1 MFKFFI
7 PKEDKY
13 FDDFNE
19 LINNVNE
26 MAQLNKQLFTIL
38 PYSYETIQKI
48 KSLEHRCD
56 EVASK
61 IIKRLN
67 KTFITPFDRED
78 ILSLT
83 KKIEGISDALKSLAI
98 RIEIYNFTEKMDSA
112 DKMVDMIALAVSELA
127 SAVKELKSGKNT
139 INEIRVVKDI
149 EVEADTVFQNTLKKI
164 FAEEKDIVTLLKK
177 KEMIEMLEYTVD
189 KCQVCANQIL
199 TIYIK
204 NS

>member
-1 MFKFFI
+1 MFKFLI

-19 LINNVNE
+19 LISNVNE
-26 MAQLNKQLFTIL
+26 MAQLNKQLFTTL

-56 EVASK
+56 EVSSK

-67 KTFITPFDRED
+67 KTFVTPFDRED
-78 ILSLT
+78 ILALT
-83 KKIEGISDALKSLAI
+83 KKIEGISDAIKSLVI
-98 RIEIYNFTEKMDSA
+98 RIEIYSFSTKLESS
-112 DKMVDMIALAVSELA
+112 DKMVEMIALAVKELA
-127 SAVKELKSGKNT
+127 AAVKELKSGKNT
-139 INEIRVVKDI
+139 INEIRMVKDI
-149 EVEADTVFQNTLKKI
+149 EAEADLVFQNTLKKI
-164 FAEEKDIVTLLKK
+164 FAEEKDMLVLLQK
-177 KEMIEMLEYTVD
+177 KEMLEMLEYTVD
-189 KCQVCANQIL
+189 KCQQCANQIL

>member
-1 MFKFFI
+1 MFKFLI

-19 LINNVNE
+19 LISNVNE
-26 MAQLNKQLFTIL
+26 MAQLNKQLFTTL

-56 EVASK
+56 EVSSK

-78 ILSLT
+78 ILALT
-83 KKIEGISDALKSLAI
+83 KKIEGISDAIKSLVI
-98 RIEIYNFTEKMDSA
+98 RIEIYSFSTKLESS
-112 DKMVDMIALAVSELA
+112 DKMVEMIALAVKELA
-127 SAVKELKSGKNT
+127 TAVKELKSGKNT
-139 INEIRVVKDI
+139 INEIRMVKDI
-149 EVEADTVFQNTLKKI
+149 EAEADLVFQNTLKKI
-164 FAEEKDIVTLLKK
+164 FAEEKDMLVLLQK
-177 KEMIEMLEYTVD
+177 KEMLEMLEYTVD
-189 KCQVCANQIL
+189 KCQQCANQIL

>member
-1 MFKFFI
+1 MFKFLI

-19 LINNVNE
+19 LISNVNE
-26 MAQLNKQLFTIL
+26 MAQLNKQLFTSL

-56 EVASK
+56 EVSSK

-78 ILSLT
+78 ILALT
-83 KKIEGISDALKSLAI
+83 KKIEGISDAIKSLAI
-98 RIEIYNFTEKMDSA
+98 RVEIYSFNKELESS
-112 DKMVDMIALAVSELA
+112 DKMVEMIALAVKELA
-127 SAVKELKSGKNT
+127 SAIKELKSGKST
-139 INEIRVVKDI
+139 INEIRMVKDI
-149 EVEADTVFQNTLKKI
+149 EVEADLVFQNTLKKI
-164 FAEEKDIVTLLKK
+164 FVEEKDMLILLQK
-177 KEMIEMLEYTVD
+177 KEMLEMLEYTVD
-189 KCQVCANQIL
+189 KCQQCANQIL